1 MGNELIA
8 PVNVAITPA
17 QVAQT
22 PLPSVSCRRCAAGEG
37 VFDDLTFMSSR
48 SGAAAT

>member
-8 PVNVAITPA
+8 PVA
-17 QVAQT
+17 QP

-37 VFDDLTFMSSR
+37 VFDDLTFMSSV
-48 SGAAAT
+48 SGVAAT